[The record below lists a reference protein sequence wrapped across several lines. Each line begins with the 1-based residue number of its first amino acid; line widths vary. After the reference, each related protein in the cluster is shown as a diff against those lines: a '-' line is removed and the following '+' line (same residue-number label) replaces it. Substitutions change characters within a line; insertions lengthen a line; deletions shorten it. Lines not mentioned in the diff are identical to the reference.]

1 MGNKQLNGVEEVI
14 GYLGG
19 KGNIGSVASCMT
31 RCRVEVKNV
40 EKVDQKA
47 LAEIKDAIQVQIVDS
62 QVQIILGPGKATKL
76 AQSIADEL
84 VIVCELAES
93 SSLKDDIKARNQTP
107 FKMMLKKIA
116 SVFVPILPAII
127 ACGLIMG
134 FNNVISRLIPAYAE
148 TSLYGIVSAMG
159 SAAFTYLPVF
169 VGVSAARVFG
179 GSMFLGGTMAA
190 LLQMSSLAN
199 VSIFGITLSPGRGG
213 IIAVLLVVAFSC
225 FVEKK
230 LRAVVPDAISIFAV
244 PMLTVIISGF
254 ISLLILQPIG
264 GIISEALRSAVMI
277 AVGKGG
283 AVSGFVMAAG
293 WLPLVMTG
301 LHQSITPLHAEL
313 IQSLGYTP
321 LLAIFGMV
329 GCGQIGAVLYV
340 YRTTKNERL
349 KKVIL
354 SGIPVQIMGVGEPL
368 IYGCTLPLVKPFI
381 TACIS
386 AGIGG
391 ALAAHFQIHSM
402 GMGLSGIPLV
412 MMLDKPILYIGI
424 WCLVIVISYFL
435 TMIVGY
441 DDRIEE

>member
-148 TSLYGIVSAMG
+148 TSL
-159 SAAFTYLPVF
+159 
-169 VGVSAARVFG
+169 
-179 GSMFLGGTMAA
+179 
-190 LLQMSSLAN
+190 
-199 VSIFGITLSPGRGG
+199 
-213 IIAVLLVVAFSC
+213 
-225 FVEKK
+225 
-230 LRAVVPDAISIFAV
+230 
-244 PMLTVIISGF
+244 
-254 ISLLILQPIG
+254 
-264 GIISEALRSAVMI
+264 
-277 AVGKGG
+277 
-283 AVSGFVMAAG
+283 
-293 WLPLVMTG
+293 
-301 LHQSITPLHAEL
+301 
-313 IQSLGYTP
+313 
-321 LLAIFGMV
+321 
-329 GCGQIGAVLYV
+329 
-340 YRTTKNERL
+340 
-349 KKVIL
+349 
-354 SGIPVQIMGVGEPL
+354 
-368 IYGCTLPLVKPFI
+368 
-381 TACIS
+381 
-386 AGIGG
+386 
-391 ALAAHFQIHSM
+391 
-402 GMGLSGIPLV
+402 
-412 MMLDKPILYIGI
+412 
-424 WCLVIVISYFL
+424 
-435 TMIVGY
+435 
-441 DDRIEE
+441 